1 MRVRN
6 NKTLPKLVEF
16 CTPGGSTGSGMFMH
30 LIAVCTSI
38 KSPLRFENTLGQKRK
53 YMNKGKQQRNL
64 PYCRTQDE
72 TFTTVGMRITD
83 RNSSVCV
90 HASVQK
96 TSTCGRLHLQIS
108 SSEAGTIP
116 SDSLV
121 TTSDTTA
128 TTKCNVKCPSMD
140 RATSAREE
148 CAFSVLSHMN
158 SLLFTDMKEHFL
170 FESHQHKNHNTKETS
185 LKNSWCAGCLTESQ
199 GKEMPPSR
207 RQPTMG
213 TAKAVIQGSFR
224 HLLGISFLVTD
235 STACLHVAAWKNR
248 FPYPNCSGLKLFD
261 SLWPSSLT
269 KLKCYIQYYLAF
281 ELGRK
286 WLFCSAR
293 GLLFNVL

>member
-38 KSPLRFENTLGQKRK
+38 KSPLRFENTVGQKRK

-72 TFTTVGMRITD
+72 IYYLLVLFTTVGMRITD

-128 TTKCNVKCPSMD
+128 TTKCNVKCPSMY

-148 CAFSVLSHMN
+148 CAFSVLSYMN
-158 SLLFTDMKEHFL
+158 SLLFTDMKEHF
-170 FESHQHKNHNTKETS
+170 FVWVTSAQKSQHKGNQFEKLLVCRMLDKVTR
-185 LKNSWCAGCLTESQ
+185 ESNA
-199 GKEMPPSR
+199 
-207 RQPTMG
+207 T
-213 TAKAVIQGSFR
+213 IQEATYNGHSK
-224 HLLGISFLVTD
+224 S
-235 STACLHVAAWKNR
+235 CN
-248 FPYPNCSGLKLFD
+248 SGLL
-261 SLWPSSLT
+261 
-269 KLKCYIQYYLAF
+269 
-281 ELGRK
+281 
-286 WLFCSAR
+286 
-293 GLLFNVL
+293 